1 MDIKIT
7 HETDRQR
14 FVALVEGEQCV
25 VDYQLSGN
33 IMTITHTRVPERLG
47 GRGIAGA
54 LARFA
59 LDTAKAQG
67 WKVVPEC
74 SYVAAWIEKHPEY
87 QALLA

>member
-1 MDIKIT
+1 MDLKIIS
-7 HETDRQR
+7 ETDRQR
-14 FVALVEGEQCV
+14 FVAVVEGEECV

-74 SYVAAWIEKHPEY
+74 SYIAAWIEKHPEY
-87 QALLA
+87 EELLA